1 MDSNEVRC
9 DEKLC
14 VDLIMKTIISIM
26 DMNVMLDYIYSL
38 SWIVARHRIKVL
50 DGQQLQCLSTPRQG
64 KFGNLLP
71 KSKPG

>member
-1 MDSNEVRC
+1 
-9 DEKLC
+9 
-14 VDLIMKTIISIM
+14 
-26 DMNVMLDYIYSL
+26 MLDYIYSL

-71 KSKPG
+71 KSNPG

>member
-1 MDSNEVRC
+1 MDNNEVRC
-9 DEKLC
+9 DEGLYA
-14 VDLIMKTIISIM
+14 DS
-26 DMNVMLDYIYSL
+26 DYENYHINHGHERKVRLYSL

-71 KSKPG
+71 KSKPE